1 MYDFLC
7 SMYVY
12 DFYLTGP
19 REGRKPEEV
28 CHEGD
33 GDAGELVIHDLRLVE
48 VIKLNN
54 KSPLGV
60 SPGLVVMEGDSCSQG
75 HGFESAYWMDIFSH
89 LFAV

>member
-33 GDAGELVIHDLRLVE
+33 GDAGELVIHDL
-48 VIKLNN
+48 
-54 KSPLGV
+54 
-60 SPGLVVMEGDSCSQG
+60 
-75 HGFESAYWMDIFSH
+75 
-89 LFAV
+89 